1 MMMIT
6 MMMMMAMV
14 RLLVCALTPAYWI
27 HKNEKMKQFVN
38 SHITNKLFSQ

>member
-1 MMMIT
+1 MMMMIII
-6 MMMMMAMV
+6 MIMMV

-27 HKNEKMKQFVN
+27 YKNEKMKQFVS